1 MPAIYSVA
9 DVEELSIFSMDSKGV
24 VTDFDNLED
33 HYIQCTLQ
41 QSLFTPE
48 IYLDILISESKG
60 TLTRFNK
67 IGYQGQEFVVL
78 KFTSN
83 ADEEKQFLISMQFWV
98 KSIDSVEIDQS
109 FQSSS
114 MILKCV
120 SKEVLISGIRTVN
133 QSFNTSYSNAVKNI
147 FENYIQKPTQTSLV
161 SKNTAF
167 TKPTLEKI
175 NSDYHIENK
184 FIIPGMNPFQAINFC
199 NRRNYPKTESGI
211 MPAAAWTFYQQIG
224 GHKYKLANIE
234 ELILKGTKPS
244 DQTKHLYMSVLPAI
258 EHDSKPDKTFNILEL
273 GNIDTPD
280 ARRDVFDGS
289 YHNTLHTIDYYNKNF
304 YHVVYDARK
313 KFIDHPHLSK
323 RMNVD
328 DMFLDMFCN
337 APSHTA
343 NFYQDSTKPNA
354 PASQGYDH
362 ILGARR
368 YFYRA
373 LNNIRAEVLLH
384 GFTGFQAG
392 EVVNVS
398 IPEASGIQDPV
409 AGTSTKFSDKWL
421 VSMVTHVFNRS
432 DFKTRLNLVKDTAQ
446 NSTEANK

>member
-1 MPAIYSVA
+1 MQTIYSVA
-9 DVEELSIFSMDSKGV
+9 DVEQLSIFSMDSEGV

-67 IGYQGQEFVVL
+67 VGYQGQEFVVL

-83 ADEEKQFLISMQFWV
+83 ADPDKKFLISMQFWV
-98 KSIDSVEIDQS
+98 KSIDGVVMDES
-109 FQSSS
+109 FQSSA
-114 MILKCV
+114 MTLKCV
-120 SKEVLISGIRTVN
+120 SKEVLISGIRN
-133 QSFNTSYSNAVKNI
+133 INRSFNTSYSNAAKVI
-147 FENYIQKPTQTSLV
+147 FENYIQKPTQTTLV
-161 SKNTAF
+161 NKNTSF
-167 TKPTLEKI
+167 VKPTLEKI
-175 NSDYHIENK
+175 NHEGHIENK
-184 FIIPGMNPFQAINFC
+184 FIIPGMNPFQAIYWC
-199 NRRNYPKTESGI
+199 NRRNYQKTESGN
-211 MPAAAWTFYQQIG
+211 MPAAAWTFYQQMG
-224 GHKYKLANIE
+224 DHKYKLVNIE
-234 ELILKGTKPS
+234 ELILKGAQTDVPS
-244 DQTKHLYMSVLPAI
+244 MKQLYMQAI
-258 EHDSKPDKTFNILEL
+258 PGPGDGDKTHNILKIS
-273 GNIDTPD
+273 NIDTPD

-289 YHNTLHTIDYYNKNF
+289 YHNTVHTIDYYNKNF

-337 APSHTA
+337 APSHTT

-354 PASQGYDH
+354 PASQNYGS

-368 YFYRA
+368 YFHRA
-373 LNNIRAEVLLH
+373 LHNIRAEVTLH

-392 EVVNVS
+392 EVVSVF
-398 IPEASGIQDPV
+398 IPEASGIQDPE
-409 AGTSTKFSDKWL
+409 GRTDTKFSGKWL
-421 VSMVTHVFNRS
+421 VSTVTHVFNRS
-432 DFKTRLNLVKDTAQ
+432 DFKTRLHLLKDSVQ
-446 NSTEANK
+446 NSTKVT